1 MRVALQGRV
10 LLWLF
15 VLSGFSGLIYQSIWS
30 HYLGLVLGH
39 AAYAQALV
47 LAIFMGGMAL
57 GAWLASRASVG
68 WGQLLLR
75 YAVLELVV
83 GLCGLA
89 FHPFF
94 EGYIGLSQRSVLPAL
109 ASPLAA
115 HAYQWGTAAI
125 LILPQCVMLGMTFPL
140 MSAAFLR
147 LTPADDGQVLGGLY
161 FSNSLGA
168 ALGALAAVFMLLP
181 AVGMPGAMFTAGL
194 INVVVALGAWAV
206 WKTVAEPG
214 TQPASAD
221 TGAAAAKEDRDP
233 PALTRFLLVCAFAT
247 GATSFV
253 YEIGWVR
260 MLNTALGTTL
270 HSFELMLAAFILGLA
285 FGGRRV
291 RQRSAQIVDAVGST
305 AWAQVMKGVC
315 ALLSVVVFAHSF
327 QGIAWLMQA
336 LNRSDS
342 GYDLFMAG
350 SALVSLLVMFPAAY
364 FAGMTLPLLT
374 VALLRAGGSERRI
387 GQVYASNTL
396 GAIVGV
402 LLAMYLLIP
411 LLGVHGAVVVAAL
424 ADCALG
430 LALLARRQARSEQR
444 MAVPLAIGVILTA
457 VVASFVFGQVDPR
470 TRLSGVFRFGQAALG
485 EEVEIPYLRDGRTAT
500 VGFVTAPDGTA
511 AISTNGKTDAALALD
526 MAVAPTDDETTMIMA
541 GVLPTLLH
549 PAPAEI
555 AVIGWG
561 SGLTTHT
568 LLGSPKPKLVETI
581 EIEPA
586 MVEAARLFGP
596 RVARAY
602 DDPRSTLRIDD
613 ARTVFAMGNRQYD
626 VIVSE
631 PSNPWVSG
639 VASLFT
645 REFYGFLR
653 AHLKPDGMLVQWIQA
668 YELDGPLFATM
679 LGALLAEFPDS
690 ELYVTQST
698 DFIVVAHTHP
708 GPAIDAS
715 VFAQEPLS
723 SELARVHLH
732 SPAHIA
738 LRRVGGGDVLR
749 AYVRSYGAQP
759 HSDYFPV
766 VALNAPRSRFK
777 GAEAIELLDI
787 VDTGMPV
794 AELLDG
800 YVPQPYAAIAGDP
813 VARFAF
819 RKRIGY
825 ALAGR
830 LRGEPD
836 AVEFTGARVTLN
848 ALFALRDLSRTPLAD
863 RDLKMWTDHV
873 ASIVNQTLSS
883 LTPQELDG
891 VWIRPTWIDEQA
903 QPPLVKDVLAALD
916 AAARRDATRMLPTAI
931 AVLEHPAE
939 AMDAPLR
946 NLMLVQA
953 QLAAAVQGR
962 FGEVLALE
970 NRHGATAGQRSYQ
983 RSFLLTW
990 AQMRSTSSPTSMPKQ
1005 IDAQTSQ

>member
-10 LLWLF
+10 LLLLF

-57 GAWLASRASVG
+57 GAWLTSRASVR

-94 EGYIGLSQRSVLPAL
+94 EGYIGLSQRTVLPAL

-140 MSAAFLR
+140 MSAAYLR
-147 LTPADDGQVLGGLY
+147 LTPTDDGQVLGGLY

-168 ALGALAAVFMLLP
+168 ALGALAAVFLLLP
-181 AVGMPGAMFTAGL
+181 AIGMPGAMFTAGL
-194 INVVVALGAWAV
+194 VNVVVAVGAWVV
-206 WKTVAEPG
+206 WKTVAEPHG
-214 TQPASAD
+214 QQVSAD
-221 TGAAAAKEDRDP
+221 ARGTSREDRDP
-233 PALTRFLLVCAFAT
+233 PAFARFLLLCAFAT

-253 YEIGWVR
+253 YEISWVR
-260 MLNTALGTTL
+260 MLNTTLGTTL

-305 AWAQVMKGVC
+305 GWAQVMKGVC

-327 QGIAWLMQA
+327 HGMAWLMQS
-336 LNRSDS
+336 LNRNDS

-350 SALVSLLVMFPAAY
+350 SALVSLLVMFPAAF
-364 FAGMTLPLLT
+364 FAGMTLPLFT

-411 LLGVHGAVVVAAL
+411 VLGVHGAVVAAAL

-430 LALLARRQARSEQR
+430 FVLLARGHVYRRLAI
-444 MAVPLAIGVILTA
+444 PLAAAVTAMA
-457 VVASFVFGQVDPR
+457 VVAAFWLGSVDPR
-470 TRLSGVFRFGQAALG
+470 VLLSGVYRSGQAALSN
-485 EEVEIPYLRDGRTAT
+485 EVDVRYLRDGRTAT
-500 VGFVTAPDGTA
+500 VAIAMTPDGMA
-511 AISTNGKTDAALALD
+511 AISTNGKTDAALNLR
-526 MAVAPTDDETTMIMA
+526 MAGTSSSDELTMILA
-541 GVLPTLLH
+541 GLLPSLLH

-568 LLGSPKPKLVETI
+568 LLGSQKPTLVETI

-602 DDPRSTLRIDD
+602 DDPRSKLRIDD

-645 REFYGFLR
+645 QEFYGFLR
-653 AHLKPDGMLVQWIQA
+653 SHLRQGGMLVQWIQA
-668 YELDGPLFATM
+668 YELDGPLLATM
-679 LGALLAEFPDS
+679 LAALLAEFPDS
-690 ELYVTQST
+690 ELYVTQET
-698 DFIVVAHTHP
+698 DFVIVART
-708 GPAIDAS
+708 GPASSVDHSAFAS
-715 VFAQEPLS
+715 EPLR
-723 SELARVHLH
+723 SELARVHLR
-732 SPAHIA
+732 SPNDVA

-749 AYVRSYGAQP
+749 TYVASYGVRP
-759 HSDYFPV
+759 HSDYYPV

-777 GAEAIELLDI
+777 NARAVELLDI

-800 YVPQPYAAIAGDP
+800 YAVQPYSAVADDRM
-813 VARFAF
+813 ARFVL
-819 RKRIGY
+819 RKQIGH

-830 LRGEPD
+830 LRGD
-836 AVEFTGARVTLN
+836 AVPAEYSGGPATLT
-848 ALFALRDLSRTPLAD
+848 ALFALRELSRTPLVE
-863 RDLKMWTDHV
+863 RDLKAWADHV
-873 ASIVNQTLSS
+873 ATIVNQTVSS
-883 LTPQELDG
+883 LTPQELEG
-891 VWIRPTWIDEQA
+891 VWVRPAWIDVQM
-903 QPPLVKDVLAALD
+903 QPQLVRDVLNALD
-916 AAARRDATRMLPTAI
+916 ASARRDKARMLPTAI
-931 AVLEHPAE
+931 AVLEHPAMAVSE
-939 AMDAPLR
+939 KLR
-946 NLMLVQA
+946 GLMLVQA
-953 QLAAAVQGR
+953 QLGATSQGK

-970 NRHGATAGQRSYQ
+970 ERYAPTAGPRSYQ

-990 AQMRSTSSPTSMPKQ
+990 AQLRDGASRQGEAGQGAVKAVQ
-1005 IDAQTSQ
+1005 

>member
-10 LLWLF
+10 LLGLF
-15 VLSGFSGLIYQSIWS
+15 ILSGFSGLIYQSIWS

-57 GAWLASRASVG
+57 GAWLASRSSVH

-94 EGYIGLSQRSVLPAL
+94 EGYIALSQRTVLPTL

-115 HAYQWGTAAI
+115 HAYQWSTATI

-147 LTPADDGQVLGGLY
+147 LTPKDDGQVLGGLY

-168 ALGALAAVFMLLP
+168 ALGALAAVFLLLP
-181 AVGMPGAMFTAGL
+181 AVGMPGAMLTAGL
-194 INVVVALGAWAV
+194 INVIVALGAWAV
-206 WKTVAEPG
+206 WKSIAEPG
-214 TQPASAD
+214 ASETSADASAN
-221 TGAAAAKEDRDP
+221 TAGADRDP
-233 PALTRFLLVCAFAT
+233 PALARFLLICAFTT

-285 FGGRRV
+285 FGGQRV
-291 RQRSAQIVDAVGST
+291 RQRSARITDAVGST
-305 AWAQVMKGVC
+305 GWAQVMKGVF
-315 ALLSVVVFAHSF
+315 ALLSAVAFAHSF

-336 LNRSDS
+336 LSRNDA

-350 SALVSLLVMFPAAY
+350 SALVALLVMFPAAF

-374 VALLRAGGSERRI
+374 VSLLRAGGSERRI

-411 LLGVHGAVVVAAL
+411 LLGVHAAVIVAAL
-424 ADCALG
+424 VDCVLG
-430 LALLARRQARSEQR
+430 LALVAKCQTRGKTAL
-444 MAVPLAIGVILTA
+444 PLALGTIVAAT
-457 VVASFVFGQVDPR
+457 VVSLGFGQVDPHA
-470 TRLSGVFRFGQAALG
+470 RLSGVFRHGDGVLDKNLKIA
-485 EEVEIPYLRDGRTAT
+485 YLRDGRTAT
-500 VGFVTAPDGTA
+500 VGFITTPKGMAS
-511 AISTNGKTDAALALD
+511 ISTNGKTDAALALD
-526 MAVAPTDDETTMIMA
+526 KTSKPTEDEATMIMA
-541 GVLPTLLH
+541 GLLPNFLH
-549 PAPAEI
+549 PDPAEI

-568 LLGSPKPKLVETI
+568 LLGSPKPKRVETI
-581 EIEPA
+581 EIEPM

-602 DDPRSTLRIDD
+602 DDPRSELRIDD

-653 AHLKPDGMLVQWIQA
+653 SHLKPGGMLVQWIQA
-668 YELDGPLFATM
+668 YELDGPLMATM
-679 LGALLAEFPDS
+679 LGALLTEFPDS
-690 ELYVTQST
+690 ELYVAQDT
-698 DFIVVAHTHP
+698 DFIIVARTTP
-708 GPAIDAS
+708 NTSVDDS
-715 VFAQEPLS
+715 VFAQEPLR
-723 SELARVHLH
+723 SELVRVDLH
-732 SPAHIA
+732 TPSAIA
-738 LRRVGGGDVLR
+738 LRRVGGGEVLQ
-749 AYVRSYGAQP
+749 AYVQSYGAQP

-777 GAEAIELLDI
+777 NAMAVELLDI

-794 AELLDG
+794 AEMLDG
-800 YVPQPYAAIAGDP
+800 YVPQSYSAIADNEMF
-813 VARFAF
+813 RFAT
-819 RKRIGY
+819 RKRIGS

-830 LRGEPD
+830 LRDDPD
-836 AVEFTGARVTLN
+836 AVEYPGGRNTLN
-848 ALFALRDLSRTPLAD
+848 ALHALRELSRTPLAE
-863 RDLKMWTDHV
+863 RDLPVWTDHV

-883 LTPQELDG
+883 LTQEELEG
-891 VWIRPTWIDEQA
+891 VWIRPGWIDA
-903 QPPLVKDVLAALD
+903 QTQPQLARDVLAALD
-916 AAARRDATRMLPTAI
+916 AAARRDAMQMLPAAM
-931 AVLEHPAE
+931 AVLEHPE
-939 AMDAPLR
+939 TAMSAPLR
-946 NLMLVQA
+946 ELMLVQA
-953 QLAAAVQGR
+953 QLAAIVEGR
-962 FGEVLALE
+962 FGEVFALE
-970 NRHGATAGQRSYQ
+970 ERHGPAMGRRSYQ

-990 AQMRSTSSPTSMPKQ
+990 AQLRSGSMLSR
-1005 IDAQTSQ
+1005 AR